1 MAKLAEAADREAS
14 LVQELG
20 QAHGGEE
27 AAWTQFLA
35 TLAFSLALCGFRWS
49 WAILATHFRR
59 IPRMDP
65 IER

>member
-1 MAKLAEAADREAS
+1 MVKLAEAADREAS

-35 TLAFSLALCGFRWS
+35 TLAFSLTLWGFRWA
-49 WAILATHFRR
+49 WAIMAVHFSF
-59 IPRMDP
+59 IPRVDP